1 MDKELEEAQ
10 ELTRDDLVQK
20 LEAGRPAKLRRT
32 APGGSNRP
40 AKAIVDVVPAKSERE
55 VSGIVLGP
63 RPRVADYRPISELT
77 SREEPQ
83 SGTALRTVRQ

>member
-10 ELTRDDLVQK
+10 KLTKDDLVQK

-32 APGGSNRP
+32 APEGSNQP
-40 AKAIVDVVPAKSERE
+40 AKAIMDVVTSKTERE
-55 VSGIVLGP
+55 VPAIALGP
-63 RPRVADYRPISELT
+63 RPRVVDYRPISELT
-77 SREEPQ
+77 SREELQ